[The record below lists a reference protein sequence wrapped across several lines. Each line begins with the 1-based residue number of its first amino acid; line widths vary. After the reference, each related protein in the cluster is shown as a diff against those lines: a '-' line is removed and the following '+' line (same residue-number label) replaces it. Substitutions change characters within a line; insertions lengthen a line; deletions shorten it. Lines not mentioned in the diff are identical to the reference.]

1 LRLAARSTGAGWVRG
16 NAPAAPIQDRGITH
30 QPGCGAPMRVAVAAA
45 WAMQT
50 GNLLRGGKLNIHPLT
65 APRRVAL
72 AALGMALAS
81 LFAAAR
87 AARACD
93 LCAIYTATELQAGRT
108 GFRLAVAEQFTHFG
122 TLRDEG
128 EKVDNPGE
136 RIDSSITQLIAGY
149 NFHER
154 FGLQI
159 ALPIITRHYRR
170 LEGDRLASGDETG
183 IGDLTLIGE
192 VTPYRYVGTDSV
204 VHISALGG
212 LKLPS
217 GDSSRLREE
226 LEEDSHDGGGGL
238 QALPEGTAGVGVR
251 AHSGH
256 AESASGVHGH
266 DLTLGSGSVDGIV
279 GGSIYASWRR
289 LFLHS
294 AIQYA
299 IRREGSFRY
308 EYANDL
314 LWEIGPGVYAL
325 LDDTLWGDGVTLAV
339 SAVFSGESKSNDRLR
354 GEKLTDTGI
363 TALYLGPF
371 IDFTW
376 GSALHASVGADLPV
390 LQNNSSL
397 QILPDYRIRG
407 GITWRF

>member
-1 LRLAARSTGAGWVRG
+1 LS
-16 NAPAAPIQDRGITH
+16 IQ
-30 QPGCGAPMRVAVAAA
+30 PV
-45 WAMQT
+45 
-50 GNLLRGGKLNIHPLT
+50 T
-65 APRRVAL
+65 APRRFVL
-72 AALGMALAS
+72 AALGMALAN
-81 LFAAAR
+81 LCAAAST
-87 AARACD
+87 ASACD
-93 LCAIYTATELQAGRT
+93 LCGIYTATELQRERA
-108 GFRLAVAEQFTHFG
+108 GFRLAVSEQFTHFG

-128 EKVDNPGE
+128 EKVANPGE

-159 ALPIITRHYRR
+159 GLPIITRDYRR
-170 LEGDRLASGDETG
+170 REGDRLVSGDETG
-183 IGDLTLIGE
+183 IGDLTLIGQ
-192 VTPYRYVGTDSV
+192 VTPYRYVGTDSIV
-204 VHISALGG
+204 RITALGG
-212 LKLPS
+212 LKLPT

-226 LEEDSHDGGGGL
+226 LEEDPHDGDDGL
-238 QALPEGTAGVGVR
+238 QPLPEGAAGVGVR
-251 AHSGH
+251 AHSGTE
-256 AESASGVHGH
+256 ESASGVHGH
-266 DLTLGSGSVDGIV
+266 DLALGSGSVDGIV
-279 GGSIYASWRR
+279 GAGIYASWRR
-289 LFLHS
+289 LFLQS
-294 AIQYA
+294 ALQYA

-354 GEKLTDTGI
+354 GKKLTDTGI
-363 TALYLGPF
+363 TTLYLGPF
-371 IDFTW
+371 VDFTW
-376 GSALHASVGADLPV
+376 GNALDASVGADLPV